1 MLQRKPPKGLFLH
14 FMERRLLSGLLDKEK
29 ASRMTG
35 SVIKF
40 DRRKGYGFIS
50 EHTQA
55 RARFAEYVRG
65 QPNDGG
71 PDIFVHYTDICQGRT
86 FSLTS
91 EEKKKLSWCSRVDMP
106 PRQVECNFENYDPPG
121 SKEQIKKE
129 FKYLV
134 PGERVK
140 FYVTY
145 DQHSHSTKATSVD
158 YLD

>member
-1 MLQRKPPKGLFLH
+1 MLQRKPPKGLFFH
-14 FMERRLLSGLLDKEK
+14 HMERRLLSGLLDKEK

-40 DRRKGYGFIS
+40 DRRKGYGFIK
-50 EHTQA
+50 
-55 RARFAEYVRG
+55 
-65 QPNDGG
+65 PNDGG

-106 PRQVECNFENYDPPG
+106 PRQAEYDYENEDPPG
-121 SKEQIKKE
+121 KKEQIKTE

-145 DQHSHSTKATSVD
+145 DQQSHSTKATHVD